1 MCCFIYLVQFTGN
14 LEVIKE
20 HDCPLPERVLLIRVP
35 DALEELDLVQG
46 GLCVVA
52 GGFDHLEGD
61 ELLIF

>member
-1 MCCFIYLVQFTGN
+1 MSQTELTGYL
-14 LEVIKE
+14 EIIKE

-35 DALEELDLVQG
+35 DALEELNLVQS

-52 GGFDHLEGD
+52 GRFDHLEGN